1 MGHFDGPGTTAI
13 GSSSASEFGCQQP
26 AVRSGNAEVPACTAA
41 VMRNSGEPNS
51 TSRVPRRGACEVP
64 HNLIL
69 PSHGRVEEHG
79 RQRGV
84 APLRAALAGRI
95 RVCRVRSTLLGQREA
110 RVSDVRHLPIYE
122 EVAAAPS

>member
-1 MGHFDGPGTTAI
+1 MSAAG
-13 GSSSASEFGCQQP
+13 GSERECGGACLHS
-26 AVRSGNAEVPACTAA
+26 RRDAELGRAEL
-41 VMRNSGEPNS
+41 NF
-51 TSRVPRRGACEVP
+51 PRPSHGGACEVP

-95 RVCRVRSTLLGQREA
+95 RVCRVKSSRLGRREA